1 MDIITYLFV
10 CTDKKISY
18 HILTD
23 KKISDNVNAT
33 DKYLSATKGG
43 EKNEIKLEK
52 TKTCNGL

>member
-1 MDIITYLFV
+1 MDIITYLLV

-23 KKISDNVNAT
+23 KKISDIVNAT

>member
-23 KKISDNVNAT
+23 KKISDIVNAT
-33 DKYLSATKGG
+33 DKYLSAT
-43 EKNEIKLEK
+43 NIYL
-52 TKTCNGL
+52 